1 MENSNNPL
9 KVALH
14 AMDSRTIKTMI
25 MFLQGP
31 CKNTAIVVNEPS
43 AEVDIFDA
51 DTIHAKKLLDDYF
64 AKPSHRPVIVLS
76 LRDVELPNVIA
87 VKKPVQAQ
95 QMIHA
100 LEQARAGLAPK
111 QKAQAAD
118 LKDISGQAPPALKH
132 YTANLDEQK
141 KTAKHQ
147 AAMQLSE
154 GAFNT
159 YIGNIPG
166 VDVNDPKQL
175 PNAGYRPKD
184 YFQTIIQSAVDS
196 SLKTGQPIKIIN
208 GWKPMYLFPDRREVW
223 LDADDKQLRSFAG
236 LRLAENGIL
245 GIKAVPVDPNLIE
258 LPGVCED
265 DSGFDPY
272 SWQKYQDF
280 DAFCW
285 KLACWA
291 SKGRYPDTLDFTVP
305 VYLKHWPNFTRLL
318 ITPHALRI
326 AALLVKEPRTMQN
339 TAEVLAIKPQYVFIF
354 VSAAAS
360 LGLVGQAMRESDV
373 LEEPSEL
380 KPSSQKSILGRI
392 ISKLRGNRG

>member
-1 MENSNNPL
+1 MEKSNSPL

-25 MFLQGP
+25 MFLKGP

-51 DTIHAKKLLDDYF
+51 DTIHAKTLLEDYF
-64 AKPSHRPVIVLS
+64 AKSIHRPVIVLS

-87 VKKPVQAQ
+87 VKKPVQVQ

-100 LEQARAGLAPK
+100 LDQARARLVPK
-111 QKAQAAD
+111 QKVQTTA
-118 LKDISGQAPPALKH
+118 LKDKSGQGPRAIKQ
-132 YTANLDEQK
+132 YTVNLDEQK

-154 GAFNT
+154 AAFNA

-166 VDVNDPKQL
+166 VHVNDPKQFAS
-175 PNAGYRPKD
+175 AGYCPKD

-196 SLKTGQPIKIIN
+196 SLKTGRPIKIVN
-208 GWKPMYLFPDRREVW
+208 GWKPLYLFPDRRKVW

-245 GIKAVPVDPNLIE
+245 GIKVVPVDPNLIE
-258 LPGVCED
+258 LPGGFEK

-272 SWQKYQDF
+272 SWQRYQDF

-291 SKGRYPDTLDFTVP
+291 SKGRYPNTLDFDVP

-318 ITPHALRI
+318 ITPHAMRI
-326 AALLVKEPRTMQN
+326 AALLARGPRTMLN
-339 TAEVLAIKPQYVFIF
+339 AAEVLAIKPQYVFIF
-354 VSAAAS
+354 VSAAAA
-360 LGLVGQAMRESDV
+360 LGLVGQAIRESDG
-373 LEEPSEL
+373 LEAPSEL